1 MDRWMTY
8 SLAAFLI
15 WGLWGFL
22 GKLASRTLG
31 HKQLVFFSLAGYLI
45 VFLVATALGWGRGA
59 FQSDGRGALLAVA
72 TGLASGI
79 AYVFFYLA
87 IGRGEASRIVTITAL
102 YPVVSGVL
110 AVLIL
115 REPVTWTK
123 AAGTVLAVGGLIL
136 LSI

>member
-15 WGLWGFL
+15 WGTWGFL
-22 GKLASRTLG
+22 SKLASRTLN
-31 HKQLVFFSLAGYLI
+31 HRQLVFFSLGGYLLVFI
-45 VFLVATALGWGRGA
+45 VAALLGWGRGTPTV
-59 FQSDGRGALLAVA
+59 QWRGAVLAA
-72 TGLASGI
+72 AAGMASGI

-102 YPVVSGVL
+102 YPVVTTFL
-110 AVLIL
+110 AVLLL

-123 AAGTVLAVGGLIL
+123 VAGTVLAVGGLIL
-136 LSI
+136 LAL

>member
-1 MDRWMTY
+1 MERWMTY

-15 WGLWGFL
+15 WGVWGFL

-31 HKQLVFFSLAGYLI
+31 HKPLVVFSLAGYLV
-45 VFLVATALGWGRGA
+45 VFLVAVALGWGRGA
-59 FQSDGRGALLAVA
+59 FQAGRPGALLAVA

-102 YPVVSGVL
+102 YPVVSFVL
-110 AVLIL
+110 AALIL

-123 AAGTVLAVGGLIL
+123 AAGTLLAVGGLVL
-136 LSI
+136 LSL

>member
-1 MDRWMTY
+1 MERWMTY

-15 WGLWGFL
+15 WGVWGFL

-31 HKQLVFFSLAGYLI
+31 HKQLVIFSLAGYLI
-45 VFLVATALGWGRGA
+45 VFLGAVALGWGRGVLQAGRQGA
-59 FQSDGRGALLAVA
+59 FLAVA

-102 YPVVSGVL
+102 YPVVSFVL
-110 AVLIL
+110 AALIL

-136 LSI
+136 LAI